1 MEEKRI
7 LITGS
12 SGLVGTYFC
21 RLKALRKYR
30 VYTSFHL
37 DPTNLGTSVSVDL
50 CNSLGAFKQVINE
63 LEPEIVVHIAAMTD
77 VDQCERERNA
87 ADNINHLS
95 VRELADYISNRK
107 ECFLLYVS
115 TDYVFDGEKG
125 NYMEADNT
133 NPLNWYGMTKLL
145 GEKELLECNSENW
158 CIARTSTPFGVHA
171 KKLSFPLFVVKN
183 LSREHEINVL
193 TDQITSPTYALNL
206 AEMIYEIID
215 NRVKGIIH
223 LSGSSQ
229 ISRFNQA
236 LEIASAY
243 HLNKDLIKPANIEEM
258 KWKARRPKNS
268 SLNVSKAGSK
278 LVKEPMQFKE
288 SILLFSEELQQE
300 MGWGKNSRKKS

>member
-12 SGLVGTYFC
+12 NGLVGTYFC
-21 RLKALRKYR
+21 RLTALKKYR
-30 VYTSFHL
+30 VCTLFHSEPKNFG
-37 DPTNLGTSVSVDL
+37 DSISVDL
-50 CNSLGAFKQVINE
+50 SNSLEFFRQVINDI
-63 LEPEIVVHIAAMTD
+63 EPDIIVHLAAMTN
-77 VDQCERERNA
+77 VDQCEIERNA
-87 ADNINHLS
+87 ADKVNHLS
-95 VRELADYISNRK
+95 VKELVNYIVNSK

-125 NYMEADNT
+125 DYVEADDT
-133 NPLNWYGMTKLL
+133 KPINWYGMTKLF
-145 GEKELLECNSENW
+145 GEQELLKCNSENW

-183 LSREHEINVL
+183 LSQEHEISVL

-206 AEMIYEIID
+206 AEMMLEIID
-215 NRVKGIIH
+215 NRVKGIMH

-243 HLNKDLIKPANIEEM
+243 DLDKDLIKPASIKEM

-268 SLNVSKAGSK
+268 SLNITRAHNTLTTK
-278 LVKEPMQFKE
+278 PMEFKE
-288 SILLFSEELQQE
+288 SLLLLAAELH
-300 MGWGKNSRKKS
+300 